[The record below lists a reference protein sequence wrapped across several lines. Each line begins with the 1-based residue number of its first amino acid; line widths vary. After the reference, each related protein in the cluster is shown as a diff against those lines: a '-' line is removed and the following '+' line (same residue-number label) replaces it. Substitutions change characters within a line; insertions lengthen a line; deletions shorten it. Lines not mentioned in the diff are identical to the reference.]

1 MRKLADS
8 IYLENIAEVKT
19 ILENEPNLIDE
30 KDEHGVLMALL
41 AAKTGNLELVKYIV
55 EYSRASMNIHDDNNN
70 IMQLCRE
77 AYLLAGIWL
86 RELEC
91 HLCPEILIYRHL
103 LRLLIRIIL

>member
-41 AAKTGNLELVKYIV
+41 AAKTGNLELVKY
-55 EYSRASMNIHDDNNN
+55 
-70 IMQLCRE
+70 
-77 AYLLAGIWL
+77 LLAGIWL

-91 HLCPEILIYRHL
+91 HLCLEILIYRHL

>member
-8 IYLENIAEVKT
+8 IYLENIQEVKS

-55 EYSRASMNIHDDNNN
+55 EYSRASMNIHDDN
-70 IMQLCRE
+70 
-77 AYLLAGIWL
+77 
-86 RELEC
+86 
-91 HLCPEILIYRHL
+91 ILIPKLYVI
-103 LRLLIRIIL
+103 LISFFFAFKIVIP

>member
-41 AAKTGNLELVKYIV
+41 AAKTGNLELVSI
-55 EYSRASMNIHDDNNN
+55 
-70 IMQLCRE
+70 
-77 AYLLAGIWL
+77 
-86 RELEC
+86 
-91 HLCPEILIYRHL
+91 
-103 LRLLIRIIL
+103 

>member
-41 AAKTGNLELVKYIV
+41 A
-55 EYSRASMNIHDDNNN
+55 
-70 IMQLCRE
+70 
-77 AYLLAGIWL
+77 L
-86 RELEC
+86 RQVTLS
-91 HLCPEILIYRHL
+91 L
-103 LRLLIRIIL
+103 